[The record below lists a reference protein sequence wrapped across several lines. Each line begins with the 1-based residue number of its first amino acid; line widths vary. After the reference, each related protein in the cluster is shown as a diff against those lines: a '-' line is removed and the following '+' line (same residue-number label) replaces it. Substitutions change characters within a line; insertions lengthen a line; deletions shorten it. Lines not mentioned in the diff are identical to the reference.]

1 MGIMI
6 KKANEVLRNLKSESN
21 NLNKTSQTNNGVAG
35 VEDPLSRFSKIL
47 SEVFSDINNNTFP
60 NIIEDQQNSSRSE
73 GVSTNT
79 NTQQEPEQQVQGSD
93 QTQQPQQ
100 PQQPQ
105 QQNPAVD
112 PQLQQILQPITD
124 QLKVLI
130 DSNNNSI
137 QCIKQLQGI
146 VSAQSAD
153 IYNLTNNLGTLTNRV
168 NLIAAGY
175 IEPFAKDLP
184 DDVATGT
191 SN

>member
-21 NLNKTSQTNNGVAG
+21 NLNKTFQTNNGVVG

-73 GVSTNT
+73 VVSTNT

-100 PQQPQ
+100 
-105 QQNPAVD
+105 QNPAVD
-112 PQLQQILQPITD
+112 PHPQPQPIDLQLQAIMD
-124 QLKVLI
+124 QLKLLI
-130 DSNNNSI
+130 DSNNNNI

-153 IYNLTNNLGTLTNRV
+153 IYNAMNSLGTLTNRV

-184 DDVATGT
+184 ENVTTGI

>member
-21 NLNKTSQTNNGVAG
+21 NLNKTFQTNNGVVGA
-35 VEDPLSRFSKIL
+35 EDPLSRFSKIL

-60 NIIEDQQNSSRSE
+60 NIIEDQQNSPRSE

-93 QTQQPQQ
+93 QTQQ

>member
-21 NLNKTSQTNNGVAG
+21 NLNKTFQTSNGVVG

-47 SEVFSDINNNTFP
+47 HEVFSDTNNNTFP

-73 GVSTNT
+73 NT

-93 QTQQPQQ
+93 QTQQT
-100 PQQPQ
+100 Q

-130 DSNNNSI
+130 DSNNNNI
-137 QCIKQLQGI
+137 QCIRQLQGI

-153 IYNLTNNLGTLTNRV
+153 IYNAMNSLGTLTNRV

>member
-1 MGIMI
+1 MQSKMFPELAQKLTDAEGYWICPFHVFTRKLESLYPNDKLKAKKVEEILEKYLERLRGIRPTI
-6 KKANEVLRNLKSESN
+6 EKELEEI
-21 NLNKTSQTNNGVAG
+21 LN
-35 VEDPLSRFSKIL
+35 
-47 SEVFSDINNNTFP
+47 SD
-60 NIIEDQQNSSRSE
+60 S
-73 GVSTNT
+73 VV
-79 NTQQEPEQQVQGSD
+79 PEQQQVQSSD
-93 QTQQPQQ
+93 QTQQ
-100 PQQPQ
+100 Q
-105 QQNPAVD
+105 QQVD
-112 PQLQQILQPITD
+112 PQLRPIMD
-124 QLKVLI
+124 QLKLLI